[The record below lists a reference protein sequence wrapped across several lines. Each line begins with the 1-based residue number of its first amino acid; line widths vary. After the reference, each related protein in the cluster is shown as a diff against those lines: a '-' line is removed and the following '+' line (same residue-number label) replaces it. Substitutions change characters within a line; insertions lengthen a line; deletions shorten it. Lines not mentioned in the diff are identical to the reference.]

1 MSKNDP
7 KICVSNMQQFESPF
21 AIFLLFTILV
31 LQLLNQ
37 LQLDKTF
44 LLQFI
49 NIDKATDYGS
59 TSIT

>member
-1 MSKNDP
+1 
-7 KICVSNMQQFESPF
+7 MQQFESPF

-37 LQLDKTF
+37 LQLDKT
-44 LLQFI
+44 LLLKFI